1 VVYCTKELIRKTA
14 MERAIAVY
22 IDFHGHSRTHGTFA
36 FGCPNP
42 TDLDLKDA
50 EKTLPRLFA
59 FLSDK
64 FSWEH
69 CVFSFPK
76 ERNDAGRIVV
86 RRDMG
91 VVQSFTI
98 ETSFGAVKAGR
109 HAGMLYDELL
119 WKEVGKGCCEAIYHY
134 LIPVGSPLVSYVKME
149 LAYFAQKVGTKV
161 KAAKG
166 SEEPEQGQRVNVPVK
181 LARLTDDVVT
191 DWRSL
196 PKGEKRPLVRVKA
209 PSSFLIC
216 GPDDLSTR
224 PPQCVYPKWER
235 MTFTLRT

>member
-1 VVYCTKELIRKTA
+1 VLHGLIDFLLGDDPIAKFILDHCVVRIVPMMAVDGVVQGSYRISPSIGFDLNRMWKSPSAVGQPVVYCTKELIRKTA
-14 MERAIAVY
+14 MERPIAVY

-42 TDLDLKDA
+42 TDLGLKDA

-86 RRDMG
+86 RREMG

-98 ETSFGAVKAGR
+98 ETSFGAVKAGP
-109 HAGMLYDELL
+109 HAGMLYDNLL
-119 WKEVGKGCCEAIYHY
+119 WK
-134 LIPVGSPLVSYVKME
+134 
-149 LAYFAQKVGTKV
+149 
-161 KAAKG
+161 
-166 SEEPEQGQRVNVPVK
+166 
-181 LARLTDDVVT
+181 
-191 DWRSL
+191 
-196 PKGEKRPLVRVKA
+196 
-209 PSSFLIC
+209 
-216 GPDDLSTR
+216 
-224 PPQCVYPKWER
+224 
-235 MTFTLRT
+235 